1 MKKISDFWFFYK
13 GYIIALLIVALLCVL
28 ILKDCS
34 EKIHE
39 DLAVTMLLSNDA
51 KPESSQNIANAL
63 EEGGKVPDFNGDGNF
78 KARVNLVTV
87 PYEVK
92 DESDLASQY
101 QANIAIQA
109 DESQLF
115 FIDEDLL
122 EIYEEQELFGDI
134 GDLAEGLNAQNLYID
149 ENGKAIGISLKG
161 NAFLEDKGIVTE
173 TLYACLRNNEYT
185 EPDEEADKIINAS
198 VEILKF
204 IVE

>member
-13 GYIIALLIVALLCVL
+13 GYIIALLIVVLLCVL

-101 QANIAIQA
+101 QANIAIQT